1 MSPGEYVSILA
12 TLILGLAM
20 ADLVQSFHRL
30 MTASGPV
37 RWHWLSPLLALTM
50 LLLILTFWWASFRWY
65 SQLSDVTIGRVL
77 PDIALFLTLFL
88 ATAVALPD
96 EVSAKGIDLKD
107 YYLSR
112 ASYYWGLQAA
122 IIGIVI
128 LSATL
133 RAPALTGDFFLGQLN
148 NIVVG
153 GISLLLVFFRR
164 AWLDSLFA
172 IAMFAMAIGVHAGT
186 SMR

>member
-1 MSPGEYVSILA
+1 MSPAEYVSILA

-20 ADLVQSFHRL
+20 ADLAQSFHRL
-30 MTASGPV
+30 MTASAPV

-65 SQLSDVTIGRVL
+65 AQIDDVTIGRVL

-88 ATAVALPD
+88 ATAVVLPD
-96 EVSAKGIDLKD
+96 AVPAEGIDLKS

-112 ASYYWGLQAA
+112 ASYFWALQAA
-122 IIGIVI
+122 IIAIVMI
-128 LSATL
+128 AAAL
-133 RAPALTGDFFLGQLN
+133 RTPALTGDFLLGQLN
-148 NIVVG
+148 NVVVG
-153 GISLLLVFFRR
+153 GISLLLVFYRR
-164 AWLDSLFA
+164 IWLDSLFA
-172 IAMFAMAIGVHAGT
+172 IVMFAMAIGVHAGT

>member
-1 MSPGEYVSILA
+1 MSPAEYVSILA

-20 ADLVQSFHRL
+20 ADLAQSFHRL

-37 RWHWLSPLLALTM
+37 RWHWLSPLLAVTM

-65 SQLSDVTIGRVL
+65 AQLDDVTIGGAL

-88 ATAVALPD
+88 ATAVTLPD
-96 EVSAKGIDLKD
+96 QVPAEGIDLKD
-107 YYLSR
+107 HYLSR
-112 ASYYWGLQAA
+112 AAYYWALQAA
-122 IIGIVI
+122 IIGIVM

-133 RAPALTGDFFLGQLN
+133 RAPALSGDFFLGQIN
-148 NIVVG
+148 NAVVG
-153 GISLLLVFFRR
+153 GIALLLVFYRR

-172 IAMFAMAIGVHAGT
+172 ILMLVMTIGVHAGT